1 MKKIDNYSNGKIIDS
16 IVLGIIS
23 IGIVALDTYYILSGT
38 IEGFNLSS
46 IILIIFLSFLGIGLL
61 ITSIIN
67 IIKSIHRKA
76 VIKKVMDNE
85 AFIMAHIDGE
95 KDKPFE
101 GRIILCSKEINGI
114 KKEFESDPIE
124 FDLIYAAKELGIEEI
139 KVLINQNNPDKY
151 VVDTREIEERI
162 VDLT

>member
-1 MKKIDNYSNGKIIDS
+1 MKKIDNHYNKKITES
-16 IVLGIIS
+16 ITLFIIGAGFIALASYFILLGMIE
-23 IGIVALDTYYILSGT
+23 GT
-38 IEGFNLSS
+38 ILESILAIIFFLFLGVVA
-46 IILIIFLSFLGIGLL
+46 IILG
-61 ITSIIN
+61 IIN
-67 IIKSIHRKA
+67 IIKSIHRKTE
-76 VIKKVMDNE
+76 IKKVMDNE
-85 AFIMAHIDGE
+85 TFIMAHIDGE
-95 KDKPFE
+95 KDKTFE

>member
-23 IGIVALDTYYILSGT
+23 LGIVALATYFILLGT
-38 IEGFNLSS
+38 IEGFNSSS

-61 ITSIIN
+61 IISIIN

-85 AFIMAHIDGE
+85 VFIMAHIDGE

-101 GRIILCSKEINGI
+101 GRIILCSK
-114 KKEFESDPIE
+114 K
-124 FDLIYAAKELGIEEI
+124 
-139 KVLINQNNPDKY
+139 
-151 VVDTREIEERI
+151 RI
-162 VDLT
+162 

>member
-1 MKKIDNYSNGKIIDS
+1 
-16 IVLGIIS
+16 
-23 IGIVALDTYYILSGT
+23 
-38 IEGFNLSS
+38 
-46 IILIIFLSFLGIGLL
+46 
-61 ITSIIN
+61 
-67 IIKSIHRKA
+67 
-76 VIKKVMDNE
+76 
-85 AFIMAHIDGE
+85 MAHIDGE